1 MNLDRGLIK
10 NQARVLIKNKVMK
23 LFLTFFIISL
33 CANIAVEISTAV
45 TSGKTAWETITSN
58 EYDDAFSGYGEN
70 DFNHYD
76 DFDLDESQNDFN
88 SFGANLAVPAK
99 LNTAWLGNEEVSKS
113 ISYTSYILS
122 ALLAPLSVALAAYF
136 VEFIRGKEHEFGAG
150 LKSIFNQAFKVKYWN
165 KVGGALIKSALEFL
179 FTLALIVPGLIFHYS
194 SYFTFQIMCDYPEL
208 SPWQAI
214 KLSKKMI
221 QGNRTELFVLDLSFI
236 PWYLLC
242 IFVFPIIYV
251 MPYVQTTQA
260 LYYENFRL
268 RAIQTG
274 RVTEDDFLSD
284 EQKLQK
290 YSNTQAPF
298 ENGTEHTYGN
308 DYSASQGSNPSAQP
322 QQSNAAQPSYFTP
335 AVQNAQQPAYYS
347 PTIPKQPSQE
357 QPIDIYAPMT
367 EDTVNPPENEAAPQ
381 IKEADVVITRPE
393 EPVTPELIEPQEP
406 QDAFVDEQKPSDPK
420 PLTDDG
426 SQVDI

>member
-10 NQARVLIKNKVMK
+10 NQARALIKNKVMK
-23 LFLTFFIISL
+23 LFLTFFIITL
-33 CANIAVEISTAV
+33 CTNIAVEITTAV
-45 TSGKTAWETITSN
+45 TSGRSAWNSITSN
-58 EYDDAFSGYGEN
+58 EYDDAFSGYGDN
-70 DFNHYD
+70 DFNYYD

-88 SFGANLAVPAK
+88 SFGANLAVPAR
-99 LNTAWLGNEEVSKS
+99 LNTASAGTEAVTKS
-113 ISYTSYILS
+113 VKVITYVF
-122 ALLAPLSVALAAYF
+122 AVLLAPLSVALAAYF
-136 VEFIRGKEHEFGAG
+136 VEFIRGREYEFGAG
-150 LKSIFNQAFKVKYWN
+150 LKSIFHQAFSVKYWN
-165 KVGGALIKSALEFL
+165 KVGGALIKSALEY
-179 FTLALIVPGLIFHYS
+179 ALSICLIFPGVIFHYS
-194 SYFTFQIMCDYPEL
+194 SYFTYQIMCDYPEL

-214 KLSKKMI
+214 KLSKKI
-221 QGNRTELFVLDLSFI
+221 VEGNRTELFVLDLSFI

-290 YSNTQAPF
+290 YSNTDAPF
-298 ENGTEHTYGN
+298 ENGAEHTYGN
-308 DYSASQGSNPSAQP
+308 DYSASPSANPSAQP

-335 AVQNAQQPAYYS
+335 AVQNVQQPAYYT
-347 PTIPKQPSQE
+347 PTIPKKPDPE
-357 QPIDIYAPMT
+357 QPVDIYTPMT
-367 EDTVNPPENEAAPQ
+367 EDTVNPPEKEPVPQ
-381 IKEADVVITRPE
+381 IKEADVVLTQPE
-393 EPVTPELIEPQEP
+393 EPITPELIEPQ
-406 QDAFVDEQKPSDPK
+406 DAFVEEQTPREPK

-426 SQVDI
+426 SDVDL

>member
-10 NQARVLIKNKVMK
+10 NQARVLIKNKVIK
-23 LFLTFFIISL
+23 LFLTFFIITL
-33 CANIAVEISTAV
+33 CTNIAVEISTAV

-88 SFGANLAVPAK
+88 SFGANLAVPAR
-99 LNTAWLGNEEVSKS
+99 LNTASVGTEAVTKS
-113 ISYTSYILS
+113 VKVITYVF
-122 ALLAPLSVALAAYF
+122 AVLLAPLSVALAAYF
-136 VEFIRGKEHEFGAG
+136 VEFIRGREYEFGAG
-150 LKSIFNQAFKVKYWN
+150 LKSIFHQAFSVKYWN
-165 KVGGALIKSALEFL
+165 KVGGALIKSALEYALSIFL
-179 FTLALIVPGLIFHYS
+179 IFPGVIFHYS
-194 SYFTFQIMCDYPEL
+194 SYFTYQIMCDYPEL

-214 KLSKKMI
+214 KLSKKI
-221 QGNRTELFVLDLSFI
+221 VEGNRTELFVLDLSFI

-298 ENGTEHTYGN
+298 ENSTEHTYGN

-367 EDTVNPPENEAAPQ
+367 EDTVNPPENEAVPQ

-406 QDAFVDEQKPSDPK
+406 QDAFVDEQKPSNPT